1 MDDLSRLSFFSYF
14 GGKQRLVKTILP
26 LLPKHILYVEVFGGS
41 AAVLLNKPPSPVE
54 VYNDIDRLLV
64 NLFMV
69 VRDHPREFARRV
81 QSLPYSRLLY
91 ERWQRQLKNGR
102 LTGKQLEQAVRYYY
116 MLRSSFF
123 SHVEKGWRFAT
134 KTDEASRLYNSIGE
148 VETIARR
155 LQHVYLDHLDFRR
168 CIRNWDRPDTFFF
181 LDPPYFGT
189 VPYRKGIKAF
199 TAQDHEDL
207 ATLLRDVKGK
217 WLLTYNDHPRIR
229 ELYASYGFKTV
240 STKLNTDKIPQGQK
254 RRSFPQLIIRN
265 YGPKTVANQGH
276 TEGRSDQVR
285 YRGDKLDVNELG
297 PLTVFGTP
305 FQATRATVEGSRALK
320 VADGDE
326 SDG

>member
-91 ERWQRQLKNGR
+91 ERWQRQVKNGR
-102 LTGKQLEQAVRYYY
+102 LTGNQLEQAVRYYY

-217 WLLTYNDHPRIR
+217 WLLTYNDHPSVRA
-229 ELYASYGFKTV
+229 LYNDFKMV
-240 STKLNTDKIPQGQK
+240 EVATKLNTDKMAVN
-254 RRSFPQLIIRN
+254 RRLQRQLIIRN
-265 YGPKTVANQGH
+265 YGPKIVANQGH
-276 TEGRSDQVR
+276 TEVKSDQIR
-285 YRGDKLDVNELG
+285 YGGNKLDVNELG
-297 PLTVFGTP
+297 PLTVFGTLSKRLGR
-305 FQATRATVEGSRALK
+305 QSRGA
-320 VADGDE
+320 VR
-326 SDG
+326 

>member
-14 GGKQRLVKTILP
+14 GGKQRFVKTILP

-81 QSLPYSRLLY
+81 QSLPYCRLLY
-91 ERWQRQLKNGR
+91 ERWQRQVKNGR
-102 LTGKQLEQAVRYYY
+102 LTGNRLEQAVRFYY

-155 LQHVYLDHLDFRR
+155 LQHVYFDHLDFRR
-168 CIRNWDRPDTFFF
+168 CIRNWDRPDT
-181 LDPPYFGT
+181 
-189 VPYRKGIKAF
+189 I
-199 TAQDHEDL
+199 
-207 ATLLRDVKGK
+207 LL
-217 WLLTYNDHPRIR
+217 P
-229 ELYASYGFKTV
+229 
-240 STKLNTDKIPQGQK
+240 
-254 RRSFPQLIIRN
+254 
-265 YGPKTVANQGH
+265 
-276 TEGRSDQVR
+276 
-285 YRGDKLDVNELG
+285 
-297 PLTVFGTP
+297 
-305 FQATRATVEGSRALK
+305 
-320 VADGDE
+320 
-326 SDG
+326 